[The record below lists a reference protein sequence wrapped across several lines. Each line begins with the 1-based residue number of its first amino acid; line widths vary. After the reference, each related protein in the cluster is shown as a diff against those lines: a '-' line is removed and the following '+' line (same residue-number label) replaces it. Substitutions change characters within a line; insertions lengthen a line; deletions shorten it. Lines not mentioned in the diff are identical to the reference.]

1 MFCFFKCENSNT
13 EANTRTQFLTLL
25 SELPRK
31 IASLTTTTKKTKNK
45 ERKQTPVKVIERI
58 KDAYI

>member
-31 IASLTTTTKKTKNK
+31 RASLTTTTKKTKNK